1 MLGVVALVVFVE
13 LVGEAGEEC
22 VDLVHPVAAKP
33 HGEPHRPQR
42 VPGQRARR
50 RQHVGAV
57 VVGGRHAATTPGGHH
72 DGGTRDENDDDAQEP
87 DHDLDRATL
96 GGVSDQEAGL
106 LRLGPRAFAPGQTAV
121 MGVLNRTPDSF
132 FDSGA
137 TFSRA
142 SALDRAD
149 RAVEEG
155 ADIIDIGGVRAG
167 YGDYVSVA
175 EELRRTSSLVAD
187 VRSRHPGVVLSV
199 DTWRAEVARELC
211 AQGADLVNDT
221 WAGADPDLAEVAA
234 DFGVGLV
241 CSHTGG
247 LGPRTDPHRVHYTDV
262 VADVVA
268 RTSALADR
276 AVSLGVRRDGILVDP
291 THDFGKNTYHSLEL
305 TRRLHELVATG
316 WPVLV
321 AVSRKDFIGET
332 LDLPVGERLAGT
344 LAVTALSA
352 WQGARVVRA
361 HDVAET
367 RQVLR
372 MVAAVRG
379 SAAPLA
385 PRRGLA

>member
-1 MLGVVALVVFVE
+1 VFVE
-13 LVGEAGEEC
+13 LVGEPGEQG

-33 HGEPHRPQR
+33 DGEPHCPQR
-42 VPGQRARR
+42 VTGQRARGH
-50 RQHVGAV
+50 QHVGTV
-57 VVGGRHAATTPGGHH
+57 VVGGRHAASATGGNH
-72 DGGTRDENDDDAQEP
+72 DGGTGDENDDDAQEP
-87 DHDLDRATL
+87 DHDPDRATL
-96 GGVSDQEAGL
+96 GGVSDQEAGY
-106 LRLGPRAFAPGQTAV
+106 LRLGSRVFAPGRTAV
-121 MGVLNRTPDSF
+121 MAILNRTPDSF
-132 FDSGA
+132 FDAGA

-211 AQGADLVNDT
+211 AQGADLLNDT

-234 DFGVGLV
+234 EFGVGLV

-262 VADVVA
+262 VAEVVT

-305 TRRLHELVATG
+305 TRRLPELVATG

-379 SAAPLA
+379 SVQPLV